1 MSKLLESSFSYSKK
15 GVFNAVK
22 YRFLG
27 EITDGRI
34 LGRFIGSLA
43 KTVERHLAQEKKWN
57 YKLGLTLST
66 DTISNFAI
74 HIQRRI
80 NWEVLHSRLIAF
92 MESERTIFG
101 ESREIEVII
110 TALMLDPQYKDEELT
125 DRLEKLELV
134 KRKTPIKRVKRLKTI
149 SK

>member
-15 GVFNAVK
+15 GVFNSVK
-22 YRFLG
+22 YKFKSEL
-27 EITDGRI
+27 TDGRI
-34 LGRFIGSLA
+34 LGRFVGSLS
-43 KTVERHLAQEKKWN
+43 KTVERHLAKEKKWN

-74 HIQRRI
+74 HIQRQI

-92 MESERTIFG
+92 TESERTIFG
-101 ESREIEVII
+101 ESREIEVSI

-125 DRLEKLELV
+125 DRLAKLELA
-134 KRKTPIKRVKRLKTI
+134 KKKAPIK
-149 SK
+149 